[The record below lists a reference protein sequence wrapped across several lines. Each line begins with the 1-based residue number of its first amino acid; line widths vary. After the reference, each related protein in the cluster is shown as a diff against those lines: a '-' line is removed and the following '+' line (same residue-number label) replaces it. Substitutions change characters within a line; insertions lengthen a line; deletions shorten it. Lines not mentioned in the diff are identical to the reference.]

1 VFKKTLRS
9 SDLHVMEL
17 SNRRCQTSLVKQT
30 NKVLGFLAFGKEE
43 KTTTYLTTHFLNARY
58 LHMVSNKMLIF

>member
-9 SDLHVMEL
+9 SDLHVTDL
-17 SNRRCQTSLVKQT
+17 SNHRCQTSLVKRT
-30 NKVLGFLAFGKEE
+30 SKELGLLAFGKEE